1 MFVHQKRKIQRNKSS
16 VQFFS
21 TFVEFYFIDMIQNPI
36 VQILLAPFSFLYG
49 IGIGLRNFFYKNGIL
64 KGVEFD
70 MPLIS
75 VGNLSI
81 GGAGKTPHIEY
92 LIRLL
97 RDYLNVATI
106 SRGYK
111 RKTKGFLIVKPNH
124 NANAVGDEPLQF
136 ARKFQDVLVTVSES
150 RTFAVPQILMEQPDN
165 QVILLDDA
173 FQHLSIKPGLNILL
187 TEYSYPFTKDYLL
200 PSGRLREW
208 RSAYRRAD
216 IIVVSKCPSEITDAD
231 KNRMIDDIEPLKRQR
246 IYFSYYKY
254 DRPYFILKPDYY
266 FNLTSDLDV
275 VLISAIARTDY
286 LIEYLEKEVNSI
298 QALEYEDHHYFTK
311 FDVSQLKNTF
321 NKIESSKKIILTTE
335 KDAMRLELHR
345 QFIVDNKLPVYVLP
359 VKVAFHFD
367 EGEAFDNDIKRF
379 LLNFK
384 N

>member
-1 MFVHQKRKIQRNKSS
+1 
-16 VQFFS
+16 
-21 TFVEFYFIDMIQNPI
+21 MIQNTL
-36 VQILLAPFSFLYG
+36 VKILLAPFSLLYG
-49 IGIGLRNFFYKNGIL
+49 IGIGLRNFFYRKGIL

-70 MPLIS
+70 LPLIS
-75 VGNLSI
+75 LGNLSI

-97 RDYLNVATI
+97 KDYLNVATI

-165 QVILLDDA
+165 QVVLLDDA
-173 FQHLSIKPGLNILL
+173 FQHLSITPGLNILL

-216 IIVVSKCPSEITDAD
+216 IIIVSKCPLQISEAE
-231 KNRMIDDIEPLKRQR
+231 KNKFIDEIKPLQRQR
-246 IYFSYYKY
+246 IYFSYYEY
-254 DRPYFILKPDYY
+254 DRPYFILKPDYH
-266 FNLTSDLDV
+266 FKLSSDLDI
-275 VLISAIARTDY
+275 VLISAIARADY
-286 LIEYLEKEVNSI
+286 LVEYLEKHVNSI
-298 QALEYEDHHYFTK
+298 QSLEFEDHHYFTN

-321 NKIESSKKIILTTE
+321 NKINSTKKIILTTE

-345 QFIVDNKLPVYVLP
+345 QFIIENKLPVYVLP

-367 EGEAFDNDIKRF
+367 EGASFDNDIKHF
-379 LLNFK
+379 LLNFR

>member
-1 MFVHQKRKIQRNKSS
+1 MRKIQRNKST

-21 TFVEFYFIDMIQNPI
+21 TFVEFYFLDMIQNPL
-36 VQILLAPFSFLYG
+36 VQLLLAPFSLLYG
-49 IGIGLRNFFYKNGIL
+49 LGISLRNFFYKKGIL

-70 MPLIS
+70 IPLIS

-97 RDYLNVATI
+97 KDYLNVATI

-136 ARKFQDVLVTVSES
+136 ARKFQDILVTVSES
-150 RTFAVPQILMEQPDN
+150 RTFAVPQILMEQPES

-173 FQHLSIKPGLNILL
+173 FQHLSINPGLNILL
-187 TEYSYPFTKDYLL
+187 TEFSYPFTKDYLL

-216 IIVVSKCPSEITDAD
+216 IIIVSKCPSQITKSD
-231 KNRMIDDIEPLKRQR
+231 KNSFIEEINPLSRQR

-254 DRPYFILKPDYY
+254 DQPYFLLSPNYRL
-266 FNLTSDLDV
+266 NLSQDLDV
-275 VLISAIARTDY
+275 VLISAIARADY
-286 LIEYLEKEVNSI
+286 LVEYLEKHVNSI

-321 NKIESSKKIILTTE
+321 SNIDSPKKIILTTE
-335 KDAMRLELHR
+335 KDAMRLELHQ
-345 QFIVDNKLPVYVLP
+345 QFIVENKLPVYVLP

-367 EGEAFDNDIKRF
+367 EGEVFDNDIKQF

>member
-1 MFVHQKRKIQRNKSS
+1 MV
-16 VQFFS
+16 
-21 TFVEFYFIDMIQNPI
+21 
-36 VQILLAPFSFLYG
+36 
-49 IGIGLRNFFYKNGIL
+49 
-64 KGVEFD
+64 
-70 MPLIS
+70 
-75 VGNLSI
+75 
-81 GGAGKTPHIEY
+81 
-92 LIRLL
+92 
-97 RDYLNVATI
+97 
-106 SRGYK
+106 
-111 RKTKGFLIVKPNH
+111 VKPNH

-136 ARKFQDVLVTVSES
+136 ARKFQDVVVTVSES

-216 IIVVSKCPSEITDAD
+216 IIVVSKCPSEITEND
-231 KNRMIDDIEPLKRQR
+231 KNRLIDDIEPLKRQR
-246 IYFSYYKY
+246 IYFSYYEY
-254 DRPYFILKPDYY
+254 DQPYFILKPDYY
-266 FNLTSDLDV
+266 FNLTPDLDV

-311 FDVSQLKNTF
+311 FDISQLKNTF

-359 VKVAFHFD
+359 VKVAFHFN

>member
-1 MFVHQKRKIQRNKSS
+1 
-16 VQFFS
+16 
-21 TFVEFYFIDMIQNPI
+21 MIQNPL
-36 VQILLAPFSFLYG
+36 VQILLAPLSFLYG
-49 IGIGLRNFFYKNGIL
+49 VGVGLRNFFYKNGIL

-216 IIVVSKCPSEITDAD
+216 IIVVSKCPSKITEAD
-231 KNRMIDDIEPLKRQR
+231 KNRMIADIDPLKRQR
-246 IYFSYYKY
+246 IYFSYYEY

-266 FNLTSDLDV
+266 FNLTPDLDV

-286 LIEYLEKEVNSI
+286 LIEYLEKQVNSI

-311 FDVSQLKNTF
+311 FDVSQLKNAF

-359 VKVAFHFD
+359 VKVAFHFN
-367 EGEAFDNDIKRF
+367 EGEAFNNDIKRF